1 MNLIE
6 YIDYYFEDIKNHM
19 EGILEELNKQQELN
33 NQDGHLET
41 VIWYYMNEIIFNM
54 YKLEIYTRALRDKL
68 ENG

>member
-68 ENG
+68 ENE